1 VFRTS
6 IWSLVGNTILSAFGI
21 FAVTSTHIAHAQL
34 AASTPDLSV
43 FVFEV
48 TSIHPDPPGSMGGT
62 VRVMFEPSRFEATH
76 VTAKELLREAYG
88 VEDLQIQR
96 DPRWMDSDSF
106 TVDATINSV
115 TSEALAK
122 LSGQDLAVARQH
134 MLRALLVDHFHLVVK
149 EETNELPIYALIIGK
164 DRPKLREANSEETYE
179 NGARSPNGDLIGPHV
194 VYYQFIAGAI
204 QMKGQ
209 GVSIDQLV
217 DRLNQKLSRQLGRK
231 FVNGTGLPGIYNFDL
246 DFRVPWQTSFGPMAN
261 STPLD
266 DDGAGI
272 SSSDFSLVSS
282 IQEQLGLKLKSTKG
296 AVPILSV
303 DHLEQPSP
311 N

>member
-1 VFRTS
+1 MHT
-6 IWSLVGNTILSAFGI
+6 
-21 FAVTSTHIAHAQL
+21 AHAQL

-134 MLRALLVDHFHLVVK
+134 MLRALLVDRFHLVVK
-149 EETNELPIYALIIGK
+149 EETK
-164 DRPKLREANSEETYE
+164 
-179 NGARSPNGDLIGPHV
+179 
-194 VYYQFIAGAI
+194 VY
-204 QMKGQ
+204 
-209 GVSIDQLV
+209 
-217 DRLNQKLSRQLGRK
+217 
-231 FVNGTGLPGIYNFDL
+231 P
-246 DFRVPWQTSFGPMAN
+246 
-261 STPLD
+261 STR
-266 DDGAGI
+266 
-272 SSSDFSLVSS
+272 
-282 IQEQLGLKLKSTKG
+282 
-296 AVPILSV
+296 
-303 DHLEQPSP
+303 
-311 N
+311 